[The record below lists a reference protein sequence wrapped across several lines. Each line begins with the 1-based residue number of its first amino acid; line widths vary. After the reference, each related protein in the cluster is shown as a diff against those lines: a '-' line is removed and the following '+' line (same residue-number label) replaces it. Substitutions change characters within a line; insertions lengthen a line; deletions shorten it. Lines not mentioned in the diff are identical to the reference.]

1 MSRNPL
7 FVLWYDDNA
16 IPVRKIEN
24 TPELPWNQMR
34 TPMKGVDGLSRN
46 LLSFDEIFDPKGDK
60 LCPGNFF
67 TIDENGTNE
76 NLSSKS
82 KIHQSCHETQRTH
95 EGEWAR
101 YLNRRQ
107 LMRTSTSSEISC
119 VPESYVHPLM
129 RCQHTHAIEFGK
141 NTYYRVCDGRMQVN

>member
-1 MSRNPL
+1 
-7 FVLWYDDNA
+7 
-16 IPVRKIEN
+16 
-24 TPELPWNQMR
+24 MR
-34 TPMKGVDGLSRN
+34 IPMKGVGGLQRS

-60 LCPGNFF
+60 LCSGNLF
-67 TIDENGTNE
+67 TMHENGTNE

-82 KIHQSCHETQRTH
+82 KIHQSCHETQRIH

-119 VPESYVHPLM
+119 VPETYDHPLM

-141 NTYYRVCDGRMQVN
+141 NTYYRVCMAECRSIKSWPRADSKMPPLTDVGMQNQLSTSNWKH